1 MDIALVR
8 GPERRYFQGGIM
20 IAGRHSED
28 YYPLTWVGRVPIYVT
43 TLLVIVHVAAMLA
56 VTVAMGMTGA
66 SSAFQCPWLA
76 PFFYSSADVVQDFK
90 AWQFVSYAF
99 VNEPSLWFAIDML
112 LLYSFGREVERLLGR
127 RAFLWMYLA
136 LLLAAPL
143 ALTLLQIVKFPAAL
157 LPAFLGGS
165 GPIHFAIFVAFAVI
179 YPTAEMF
186 FFRIQARW
194 IALVLLG
201 IHTLQDVAHHLWV
214 PLFALWL
221 DSACAV
227 LMLRLS
233 GVANASLDAWLP
245 EREEPVRP
253 ARRLKNP
260 VEPLPPPDVHESID
274 PLLEKISKHGI
285 ASLTKRERQQLD
297 QARETLL
304 EREKPSR

>member
-1 MDIALVR
+1 
-8 GPERRYFQGGIM
+8 M

-28 YYPLTWVGRVPIYVT
+28 YRPLTWVGRVPIYAT
-43 TLLVIVHVAAMLA
+43 TLLVVVHVAMMIA
-56 VTVAMGMTGA
+56 VTVAMGMSGA
-66 SSAFQCPWLA
+66 NTAFECPWLQ
-76 PFFYSSADVVQDFK
+76 PFFYSSVDVVQHFK
-90 AWQFVSYAF
+90 AWQFFTYAF
-99 VNEPSLWFAIDML
+99 VNEPSIWFAIDML

-143 ALTLLQIVKFPAAL
+143 ALTLLELVRFPAAL
-157 LPAFLGGS
+157 VPAFLGGS
-165 GPIHFAIFVAFAVI
+165 GPIHFAIFVAFVVI

-194 IALVLLG
+194 IALVLLA
-201 IHTLQDVAHHLWV
+201 IYTLQNVAHQEWV

-221 DSACAV
+221 DCACAV
-227 LMLRLS
+227 LMLRFA
-233 GVANASLDAWLP
+233 GVANASLEAWMP
-245 EREEPVRP
+245 EREEPRGP
-253 ARRLKNP
+253 ARRLKKP
-260 VEPLPPPDVHESID
+260 VEALPPPDVHESID

-285 ASLTKRERQQLD
+285 SSLTRRERQLLD